1 MSKVLLVGVCMLHVN
16 FQLICCLPY
25 SSAVWYPP
33 FDKASPENH
42 TEFTTNYV
50 QDEAHHM
57 VVEIINDSL
66 KAKEDCS
73 TGLCVL

>member
-1 MSKVLLVGVCMLHVN
+1 MYVLSCEFLTDL
-16 FQLICCLPY
+16 CLSH

-33 FDKASPENH
+33 FDKASPDNH